1 MGTGSPIL
9 RLSTHTFH
17 TMSVTIYYWP
27 MHGRA
32 SACFRICDYAGIEY
46 THKSEFPEI
55 ASVGGAFGA
64 ESTTFAPP
72 IVVDGDYTVSQ
83 STAAAMY
90 CGNKVGILEGVDMF
104 KAFQLCADLID
115 TFEGCVEKAANGPD
129 LKGVLEGDR
138 LPKLL
143 GNLERNA

>member
-72 IVVDGDYTVSQ
+72 IVVDGDYTISQ

-90 CGNKVGILEGVDMF
+90 LGKKAGLLDGVDEYKTM
-104 KAFQLCADLID
+104 QILADLID
-115 TFEGCVEKAANGPD
+115 TFEGGIGKA
-129 LKGVLEGDR
+129 GDD
-138 LPKLL
+138 
-143 GNLERNA
+143 AT